1 MFQEA
6 RVIRENAPMLRALI
20 VAIILVAAPAI
31 PVFVLA
37 AQIVA

>member
-1 MFQEA
+1 M
-6 RVIRENAPMLRALI
+6 IRENAPMFLALI
-20 VAIILVAAPAI
+20 VAIVLVTAGAT